1 MTEHPWAGRL
11 SEYLDGDLAADETA
25 LLERHLAAC
34 AACRDELAGLERV
47 RAWLAAD
54 PVAGR
59 DQPSQ
64 AEFAAIQARIAG
76 EVVPL
81 QPRRARPTWLL
92 AGGLAAAAVVAA
104 VVVAGPGRR
113 EPRALPPVRVAAA
126 PSPYDAASAE
136 LEAALK
142 RDGARLDPES
152 ARALAHA
159 LSAIDHAIAQAR
171 QARAADPGNEFV
183 ARHLERLRGERMA
196 TLRDAL
202 AATQS

>member
-11 SEYLDGDLAADETA
+11 SEYLDGDLAADESA
-25 LLERHLAAC
+25 RLERHLVAC

-47 RAWLAAD
+47 RAWLSAD
-54 PVAGR
+54 SVAGR

-64 AEFAAIQARIAG
+64 AEFAAIHARIAG
-76 EVVPL
+76 DVVPL
-81 QPRRARPTWLL
+81 QPRTRRTWLL

-104 VVVAGPGRR
+104 VIVTGSGDR

-152 ARALAHA
+152 ARALAST

-171 QARAADPGNEFV
+171 QARTADPGNEFV
-183 ARHLERLRGERMA
+183 VRHLERLRGERMA

-202 AATQS
+202 AAAQS